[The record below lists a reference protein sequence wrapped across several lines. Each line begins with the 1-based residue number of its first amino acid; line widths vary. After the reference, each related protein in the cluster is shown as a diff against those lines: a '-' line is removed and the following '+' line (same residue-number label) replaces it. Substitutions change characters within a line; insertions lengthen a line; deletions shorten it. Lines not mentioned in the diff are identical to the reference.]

1 MNKNSFRI
9 VAAGCYA
16 ASAIM
21 LLLSNIIY
29 RYQTYDFDN
38 TIGIVFFFIGLVLVA
53 VSLIIDQPVVR
64 WIGIGLSLLACILML
79 RIHVLYYMWWG
90 GGKFTNFYREIIVSL
105 YLIAYWIIFL
115 IWDCGKK
122 SNKLL
127 VIAAIFPILRIVT
140 SAIGGLYD
148 SDFGLSVWKVSFFS
162 FVFYVA
168 LSTAGVL
175 LYLYSSRKAVA
186 LDVEKESII
195 KTSKPTINSSAQVV
209 EQLEK
214 LKALLDKG
222 IITQDE
228 FEAQK
233 ARVLSHK

>member
-1 MNKNSFRI
+1 MSKNSLR
-9 VAAGCYA
+9 VAAAGCYA
-16 ASAIM
+16 ASAVM

-29 RYQTYDFDN
+29 RYLTYDFDN
-38 TIGIVFFFIGLVLVA
+38 TIGIVFFFIGLILIT
-53 VSLIIDQPVVR
+53 VSLVIDQPVVR
-64 WIGIGLSLLACILML
+64 WIGVGLSLLACILML
-79 RIHVLYYMWWG
+79 RINVLYYMWWG
-90 GGKFTNFYREIIVSL
+90 GGKFTNFYRDIIVSL

-175 LYLYSSRKAVA
+175 LYLYSSRKTVA
-186 LDVEKESII
+186 LDVEKDSKI
-195 KTSKPTINSSAQVV
+195 KTSKPTINSSVQVV

-214 LKALLDKG
+214 MKALLDKG

-228 FEAQK
+228 FETQK
-233 ARVLSHK
+233 SRILNSK